1 MFCAAHGTLVKPAG
15 GAVSHHVPHRRPVDG
30 IVPFGYVVCMR
41 LRLRY
46 FAAARDAAGLADEDV
61 DLPTTTR
68 SVAAVRAALLAH
80 RPGLARVL
88 AQSRLA
94 VDQRFA
100 RDDDDVPEGAEVAV
114 IPPVAGG

>member
-1 MFCAAHGTLVKPAG
+1 
-15 GAVSHHVPHRRPVDG
+15 
-30 IVPFGYVVCMR
+30 MR
-41 LRLRY
+41 LRVRY
-46 FAAARDAAGLADEDV
+46 FAAARDAAGLADETV
-61 DLPTTTR
+61 DLPTTAPT
-68 SVAAVRAALLAH
+68 VAAVRAALLAY

-100 RDDDDVPEGAEVAV
+100 SDDDDVPDGAEVAI